1 MPPTDWSELMMPS
14 WMEGTPMK
22 RVWLDAYIET
32 GDANLAMEAVRR
44 DPIYDQFF
52 AGNRREDGSLI
63 YDEST
68 YLSVIES
75 YEDSL
80 LSVGVNPDRFS
91 DKFGD
96 MIAGYV
102 SPQEFAGRVET
113 MYERVL
119 TAAPEIRNY
128 YRDNFG
134 MEMSRAGIVASF
146 LDPDVGQAILDRRIS
161 MSEIGGEASRRGFDV
176 NKFFASQ
183 LLKRGLSGDQSQAF
197 FAAAAADIPILQ
209 VLAQRHGDPDDEF
222 DLYDFT
228 SVTLEQD
235 PTMRRTVRRYLESER
250 AGFTQGMAGLTTR
263 QNQETGGLAGLAPR

>member
-1 MPPTDWSELMMPS
+1 MPPPFAELMMPS
-14 WMEGTPMK
+14 WMLGTPM
-22 RVWLDAYIET
+22 RRIWLDAYIET
-32 GDANLAMEAVRR
+32 GDAELAMELVRR

-75 YEDSL
+75 YEDAL

-102 SPQEFAGRVET
+102 SPQEFAGRVEV

-134 MEMSRAGIVASF
+134 IDMTRAGIVASF

-161 MSEIGGEASRRGFDV
+161 MAEIGGEASRRGFDV
-176 NKFFASQ
+176 NTFFASQ
-183 LLKRGLSGDQSQAF
+183 LLQRGLSGDQAQAY

-209 VLAQRHGDPDDEF
+209 VLAQRHGDPDDDF

-228 SVTLEQD
+228 AVTLEQD
-235 PTMRRTVRRYLESER
+235 PTMRRTVRRYLEQER
-250 AGFTQGMAGLTTR
+250 AGFTEGMAGLTTR
-263 QNQETGGLAGLAPR
+263 QDQNTGGLAGLGAI